1 MQKTERQRHA
11 KGDREIE
18 ISRVGERDGDRMRK
32 GERKRQRQ
40 TQTQRV

>member
-32 GERKRQRQ
+32 GETEKE
-40 TQTQRV
+40 